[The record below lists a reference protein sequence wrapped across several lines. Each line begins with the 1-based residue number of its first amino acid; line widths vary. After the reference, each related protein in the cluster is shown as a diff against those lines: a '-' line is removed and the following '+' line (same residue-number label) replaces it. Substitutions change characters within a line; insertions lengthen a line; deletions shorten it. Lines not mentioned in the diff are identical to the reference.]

1 MTAPAKAAPRKRT
14 AKPKPAV
21 EGVDRI
27 PRRSQGFYR
36 DPINGDK
43 YRSVTTILSQGVPKE
58 ALTFWAG
65 DCVAESAMDNVP
77 ALVRAIRR
85 PADRQEMFDWLRR
98 AHTRKKDERAD
109 VGTAVHDIIEAHVL
123 GKPMPESL
131 LNDPEMAPFLAHFL
145 QFVDDFEVTFEASEM
160 VVANPA
166 ELYAGTLDYLVRSKL
181 IVEQLVTQGLLPA
194 DVDRDICLMG
204 DTKTGGEICTGDA
217 QCVVIRPSVFKKNGC
232 PGGLHT
238 VKGVY
243 PEAGLQMSAY
253 RAASTAWLRDGTKV
267 PMPATHPVGIVLH
280 LRPQGYL
287 VHPALCD
294 ERVFD
299 HFRYARRVADWTSE
313 TSKTVL
319 GQALTAPSPTA
330 IEGAA

>member
-1 MTAPAKAAPRKRT
+1 MTAAVTPRKRA
-14 AKPKPAV
+14 AKPAP

-65 DCVAESAMDNVP
+65 DTVAESALDNVP
-77 ALVRAIRR
+77 ALVRAVRR
-85 PADRQEMFDWLRR
+85 PDDRKEMFDWLRR

-109 VGTAVHDIIEAHVL
+109 VGSAVHDIIEAHVL
-123 GKPMPESL
+123 GTPMPESL

-145 QFVDDFEVTFEASEM
+145 RFVEEWGVTFEASEM
-160 VVANPA
+160 VVANPD
-166 ELYAGTLDYLVRSKL
+166 ELYAGTLDYLVRSRP
-181 IVEQLVTQGLLPA
+181 IVEQLAAQGLLPA
-194 DVDRDICLMG
+194 DVDRDVCLMG
-204 DTKTGGEICTGDA
+204 DTKTGGEICVGTGR
-217 QCVVIRPSVFKKNGC
+217 CIEIRPSVFAKPGC

-280 LRPQGYL
+280 LRPEGYL

-294 ERVFD
+294 ERVFN

-313 TSKTVL
+313 TSKSVL
-319 GQALTAPSPTA
+319 GQALTIPPAAPA
-330 IEGAA
+330 EVA